1 MYTDR
6 SRYEIGVGR
15 CPMLRYLQ
23 YHAGPTGY
31 GFRRTAA
38 SLPLV
43 TGTGLHDGLA
53 PLLTHVMLNDTLP
66 DEDLIRQVIAD
77 QAATYRTQVERR
89 SLADVGEIDPV
100 YLAHL
105 IDEQT
110 SLITGLIWAFALDL
124 LPQLHAENKI
134 ISVEVEEALVLDC
147 TCGIG
152 DRTGT
157 FADHE
162 AKECNGI
169 GVQGRGDFLTE
180 NRQSG
185 MVSYDEFKTTGR
197 LGQQFGPLQ
206 GAAYSIEGSLDG
218 RVHGTEVPGL
228 GLLLRL
234 VSRSGATAAARGMEV
249 PVRLDRRAG
258 QEAQAR
264 QEVPASSGV
273 GVPGASQLPGDSLGV
288 LGQGHA
294 ARDPDEVSP
303 GPRPLQSPGRD
314 HRRAAG

>member
-134 ISVEVEEALVLDC
+134 ISVEVE
-147 TCGIG
+147 
-152 DRTGT
+152 
-157 FADHE
+157 
-162 AKECNGI
+162 
-169 GVQGRGDFLTE
+169 
-180 NRQSG
+180 
-185 MVSYDEFKTTGR
+185 
-197 LGQQFGPLQ
+197 GP
-206 GAAYSIEGSLDG
+206 
-218 RVHGTEVPGL
+218 
-228 GLLLRL
+228 
-234 VSRSGATAAARGMEV
+234 
-249 PVRLDRRAG
+249 
-258 QEAQAR
+258 
-264 QEVPASSGV
+264 
-273 GVPGASQLPGDSLGV
+273 
-288 LGQGHA
+288 
-294 ARDPDEVSP
+294 
-303 GPRPLQSPGRD
+303 
-314 HRRAAG
+314 